1 MANSGLITS
10 LLVIFG
16 VINLLSIF
24 FASELGAPT
33 IGDYVV
39 YQMFNKDDFKDK
51 VVENFDESFEEGF
64 DKTQTEETNTGALIS
79 IFDGLKK
86 VFSFLITV
94 LSLGFALF
102 ATLQMM
108 GAPFALAAL
117 IGLPVAIA
125 FYLGIVSA
133 VRGFSV

>member
-16 VINLLSIF
+16 VINILAVLFSSI
-24 FASELGAPT
+24 LGAPT

-39 YQMFNKDDFKDK
+39 YQMFSKEDFSSQSINDFDD
-51 VVENFDESFEEGF
+51 SFQEGF
-64 DKTQTEETNTGALIS
+64 DKTKTDESTVGGLFA

-102 ATLQMM
+102 FQLQIM
-108 GAPFALAAL
+108 GAPFALSAI
-117 IGLPVAIA
+117 IGLPIAIA

-133 VRGFSV
+133 VRGFAV